1 MSATSTADTASA
13 PTWWIG
19 RRTIVVR
26 DVPRTL
32 RLVHFPTGW
41 IASVDTASGPTMAAD
56 ASPHL
61 AAARALEP
69 LGIGMV
75 EAMTLI
81 RTMTT

>member
-1 MSATSTADTASA
+1 MTASRLA
-13 PTWWIG
+13 TPPPTWWIG
-19 RRTIVVR
+19 RRTVTVR

-32 RLVHFPTGW
+32 RLVQFPVGW
-41 IASVDTASGPTMAAD
+41 IASVDTESGPTMAVD

-75 EAMTLI
+75 EAMTMI
-81 RTMTT
+81 RAMTA